1 MQNVNILTLLVAIL
15 GFVVSFL
22 LIFSR
27 GQNQFV
33 NRFLGITFWV
43 VAFRSLSVFAVNED
57 YSNNNYF
64 VGYASCFFYIIPPG
78 FYLYFR
84 SIILD
89 EQSLRKNDYRHFL
102 MPVLAF
108 CLLFFYVI
116 RTLIVKGNLDIP
128 DNQIIDNT
136 VVEFP
141 GHIIPKYHLYALCLL
156 CAFYVVKSWLLV
168 FFKLKKK
175 NHEHIQIKKVRTWIY
190 TLLITCTLLMLVLFY
205 NAALVLLIKKEISQ
219 YYKPDNIRSFILTL
233 LFTRV
238 LFKPDLLYGIPQMET
253 NLPEIDLIPG
263 NAIVPS
269 LNVENENPKENS
281 LDDNSNDRKSDDD
294 LYFDKNGWI
303 DTNRLHA
310 FVKLQMADVVSIP
323 IEEDKV
329 IAYINKIN
337 EYIET
342 EPFKNQDF
350 DMKTIASELN
360 IPLYHIEY
368 IFRYYN
374 RFSFPEFRNFLR
386 VRYVLDVLK
395 LGIPKNYTMEAIG
408 AQAGFS
414 SRSSFFRVFK
424 QVSGKTPKQYLE

>member
-1 MQNVNILTLLVAIL
+1 MQNVNILTLLVAFL
-15 GFVVSFL
+15 GFIVAFL

-33 NRFLGITFWV
+33 NRFLGITFLV
-43 VAFRSLSVFAVNED
+43 VAYRSLSVFAVNENISD
-57 YSNNNYF
+57 NNF
-64 VGYASCFFYIIPPG
+64 FIGSVSCFFYIIPPG

-84 SIILD
+84 SVILD
-89 EQSLRKNDYRHFL
+89 EQSLRKNDYKHFVI
-102 MPVLAF
+102 PVLAIG
-108 CLLFFYVI
+108 LLLYYLL
-116 RTLIVKGNLDIP
+116 RALIVNGNLDIP
-128 DNQIIDNT
+128 ENQIIDNIE
-136 VVEFP
+136 VEFT
-141 GHIIPKYHLYALCLL
+141 GHIIPKYHLYLISIICT
-156 CAFYVVKSWLLV
+156 FYVIKSWILV
-168 FFKLKKK
+168 IFKLKKK
-175 NHEHIQIKKVRTWIY
+175 THEHIQIKKVRTWIY
-190 TLLITCTLLMLVLFY
+190 TLLITCSLLMIVLFY
-205 NAALVLLIKKEISQ
+205 NAALVLFVKKEISK
-219 YYKPDNIRSFILTL
+219 YYNPDTIRSIILTF

-238 LFKPDLLYGIPQMET
+238 LFKPDLLFGIPKMET

-269 LNVENENPKENS
+269 LNVENENLVENS
-281 LDDNSNDRKSDDD
+281 IEDDNNDITSADD

-323 IEEDKV
+323 VEKDKV
-329 IAYINKIN
+329 IIYINKIN
-337 EYIET
+337 DYIQT
-342 EPFKNQDF
+342 EPFKSQDF

-424 QVSGKTPKQYLE
+424 QTTGKTPKQYLE